1 MWGVAR
7 HVSAVCAYMPVGDS
21 AVGRTTR
28 EGTVLADLT
37 ARTLSP
43 VSSCL
48 ALRYGELLVM
58 CQQLARICS
67 LRTRPLI
74 VLDISSRHRE
84 LSVLQCLGQSP

>member
-48 ALRYGELLVM
+48 ALLVM